1 MILKSLNFPLV
12 TNGLI
17 AKRYFTRT
25 FHFDSLNLKVGF
37 TRKVL
42 LHPDSEKLYVSQ
54 IDLGP
59 HTGAKQICSGLQEHI
74 PLKDFQHRLVV
85 VVDNLKKCKLRGQIS
100 EAMILC
106 GEDLNGSVQL
116 CRPQLNNE
124 DLIGQQVMLKG
135 QNVQPATKKLKP
147 KVWEDIRSRLYVG
160 EKNIVVYKGED
171 GVERELCI
179 GEVPIVVDNLPRG
192 SIVR

>member
-1 MILKSLNFPLV
+1 M
-12 TNGLI
+12 
-17 AKRYFTRT
+17 
-25 FHFDSLNLKVGF
+25 
-37 TRKVL
+37 L

-54 IDLGP
+54 VDLSP
-59 HTGAKQICSGLQEHI
+59 TSTKQVCSGLQEHI

-106 GEDLNGSVQL
+106 GEDSHGSVQL

-124 DLIGQQVMLKG
+124 DLVGQQVMLKG
-135 QNVQPATKKLKP
+135 QNIQPSTKKLKP
-147 KVWEDIRSRLYVG
+147 KVWEDIRSRLYIG

-171 GVERELCI
+171 GVERELYV